1 MSPDVPLAAAIRW
14 TRFSRVALRTPLIGV
29 LSLISLATNVAAQ
42 SSPASAVYLGFDR
55 NVYPGDESLPILRKH
70 FAYSGYWL
78 NNPPGA
84 TSNSWAGKRQ
94 KLQAAGFGFLVVFNG
109 RSDAQIK
116 AGAPAAL
123 GRSDAASATTAGQK
137 EGFPAGTVIFLDQE
151 EGGRLLP
158 EQKEY
163 LYAWIDGVNSANFRA
178 GVYCSGIPF
187 REGGGT
193 NVVTAQDIRENA
205 GARSILYWI
214 ANDACPPSPG
224 CAFRPRTLA
233 PSQIG
238 IDFADVWQFA
248 QSPKRNDVSRNCPKN
263 YNPDGNCYPPN
274 TKVHVDLDT
283 ANSPDPSH
291 GRSPAR

>member
-1 MSPDVPLAAAIRW
+1 VRHDALLAAAIPW
-14 TRFSRVALRTPLIGV
+14 TGFRRVAVITPLIGALALV
-29 LSLISLATNVAAQ
+29 SVATNVAAQ
-42 SSPASAVYLGFDR
+42 SSRASAVYLGFDR
-55 NVYPGDESLPILRKH
+55 NDYPGDDNLSVLRKH
-70 FAYSGYWL
+70 FAFSGYWI
-78 NNPPGA
+78 NSPPGA

-94 KLQAAGFGFLVVFNG
+94 KLQAAGFGFLLVFNG
-109 RSDAQIK
+109 RTDAQIK
-116 AGAPAAL
+116 AGDPSAL
-123 GRSDAASATTAGQK
+123 GRSDAASATAAAQK
-137 EGFPAGTVIFLDQE
+137 EGFPAGSVIFLDQE

-158 EQKEY
+158 EQKGY

-205 GARSILYWI
+205 GARTILYWI

-224 CAFRPRTLA
+224 CAFHARTLA
-233 PSQIG
+233 PSNSG
-238 IDFADVWQFA
+238 IDFAYVWQFA
-248 QSPKRNDVSRNCPKN
+248 QSPKRNDVGRNCRKN

-274 TKVHVDLDT
+274 TKVYVDLDT

>member
-1 MSPDVPLAAAIRW
+1 MRLAGLIPWAA
-14 TRFSRVALRTPLIGV
+14 FSRVAVIMPLIGV
-29 LSLISLATNVAAQ
+29 SLLISLATNVAAQ
-42 SSPASAVYLGFDR
+42 SSRASAVYLGFDR
-55 NVYPGDESLPILRKH
+55 NDYPGDDNLPILRKS

-109 RSDAQIK
+109 RTDAQIK
-116 AGAPAAL
+116 AGDPAAL
-123 GRSDAASATTAGQK
+123 GRADAASATAAGQK

-158 EQKEY
+158 EQKRY
-163 LYAWIDGVNSANFRA
+163 LYAWIDGVNSATFRA
-178 GVYCSGIPF
+178 GVYCPGIPF
-187 REGGGT
+187 REGGGSY
-193 NVVTAQDIRENA
+193 VVTAQDIRENA
-205 GARSILYWI
+205 GARRILFWI

-224 CAFRPRTLA
+224 CALRARTLA
-233 PSQIG
+233 PSKSG

-248 QSPKRNDVSRNCPKN
+248 QSPKRNDIGQNCPKN

-283 ANSPDPSH
+283 ANTPDPSH